1 MSDDPFVVPSSQSTR
16 WNAFQGDGNGGGM
29 AGTDSPLSFASQLRN
44 RQDPQSSK
52 LATPGTYPATNSP
65 TGTMLTMQEDQSP
78 SLFRPFSQSRV
89 NTPPNNIQRMMPRRT
104 VTIKTDPL
112 KLTSFD
118 SSDKELYD
126 LWAPK
131 AS

>member
-1 MSDDPFVVPSSQSTR
+1 MSDDRDPFLASSSQSAR
-16 WNAFQGDGNGGGM
+16 WNAFQGDGNGGGR
-29 AGTDSPLSFASQLRN
+29 TESPLSFASQLRN

-89 NTPPNNIQRMMPRRT
+89 NTPPSNIQRMMPRRT
-104 VTIKTDPL
+104 VTIKSDPL
-112 KLTSFD
+112 KFTSFD
-118 SSDKELYD
+118 PSDKELYD